1 MLWGTINIANP
12 WWIRPLATTRNMSD
26 KLPSNLPGLC
36 CEEGAQG
43 ERKFHII
50 SLSPNLVEERVT
62 GRILMKCIVPMKDLE
77 KKLRNRQN
85 SFHICKARPSLFSL
99 IYLARTVED
108 VKRTSALSLN
118 MVFAVAAF
126 SSPIT
131 E

>member
-1 MLWGTINIANP
+1 
-12 WWIRPLATTRNMSD
+12 MSD

-43 ERKFHII
+43 EIKFHII

-62 GRILMKCIVPMKDLE
+62 GRILMKCIVPMKNLE
-77 KKLRNRQN
+77 KKRNRQN
-85 SFHICKARPSLFSL
+85 SSHICKARPSLFSL